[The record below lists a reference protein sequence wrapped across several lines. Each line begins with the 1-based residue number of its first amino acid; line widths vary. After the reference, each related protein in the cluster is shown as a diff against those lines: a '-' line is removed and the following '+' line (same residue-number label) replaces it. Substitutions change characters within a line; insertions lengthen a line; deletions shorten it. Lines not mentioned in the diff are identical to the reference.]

1 MYLGLDLGTTNVKA
15 VVADRSGRIVA
26 DGSCPIARQV
36 LPGGGVEQDIEE
48 TWSATLAAL
57 RQAAEA
63 VPGRGPV
70 EAVGVSS
77 QGGTMQWLD
86 GEDRPAGPVISWMD
100 GRGRA
105 YDEQLDRE
113 LGEAFFTEHAGRGAS
128 ALTPGQVLRL
138 REERPGW
145 MSQAEQLGFVGD
157 VIVGRLCGRRAHDA
171 TSLSIAMLL
180 NPRLGRADSDL
191 LARLGLSAQ
200 QLPDLL
206 PATTAAGLLLAEV
219 AAQTALPAG
228 IPVSPA
234 VHDQYAATIGVG
246 SVRGGDVCLGTGTA
260 WVLLANVAGLSPP
273 ATRETFVCP
282 HPVGE
287 IPVGEIKGTVP
298 FSRREGPASK
308 MDRACA
314 AKIGTVPSGLYGQM
328 LSMGNGGSA
337 LQWAMALLRQEDLSG
352 EALDAMLESVP
363 PGAGGLCFWPLLSP
377 RPAGAAGLADGGRLA
392 GLRLDHGA
400 PEVLRAVVEGLAC
413 ELNRHLHMLVH
424 AGVPVGR
431 LLMCGTA
438 AASRVTPRILADLT
452 RCPVLCGPE
461 APVSAIG
468 ASVIGRAMV
477 ECLPLGELALE
488 LAEQRMPEL
497 HALEPCADDL
507 YGELV
512 SRYNEPFGR
521 L

>member
-26 DGSCPIARQV
+26 DGSCPIARRV

-63 VPGRGPV
+63 VPGRKPV

-77 QGGTMQWLD
+77 QGGAMQWLD

-100 GRGRA
+100 GRGRP

-113 LGEAFFTEHAGRGAS
+113 LGEAFFTEHTGRGVCGLA
-128 ALTPGQVLRL
+128 PGQVLRL
-138 REERPGW
+138 REERPAW
-145 MSQAEQLGFVGD
+145 MKRAEQLGFVGD
-157 VIVGRLCGRRAHDA
+157 AIVGRLCGRRAHDA

-180 NPRLGRADSDL
+180 NPRSGRADPDL
-191 LARLGLSAQ
+191 LVRLGLTEQ

-206 PATTAAGLLLAEV
+206 PATTAAGPLLPEV
-219 AAQTALPAG
+219 ATQTGLPAG

-246 SVRGGDVCLGTGTA
+246 SVRAGDVCLGTGTA
-260 WVLLANVAGLSPP
+260 WVLLANVAGLSAP

-282 HPVGE
+282 HPAGE
-287 IPVGEIKGTVP
+287 TNELRRGTVP
-298 FSRREGPASK
+298 FSRREGPVAK
-308 MDRACA
+308 MDRTCA
-314 AKIGTVPSGLYGQM
+314 AKIGTVPSGGLYGQM

-377 RPAGAAGLADGGRLA
+377 RPAGAAGMADGGRLA
-392 GLRLDHGA
+392 GLRFDHGA

-413 ELNRHLHMLVH
+413 ELNRHLCMLVQ

-452 RCPVLCGPE
+452 RCPALCGPE

-497 HALEPCADDL
+497 HALVPCADDL